1 MPKFIK
7 MPTLFK
13 IPRFFKLL
21 TWSYLS
27 NYQNRWKCPTKQN
40 NKILLLLMMPIAP
53 NTQHFKNHFLKIFQE
68 KNSIMYKKSVNAGSQ
83 SDISRRGSSLA
94 DMNGNG
100 HDSEVT
106 EALNVNIVTNNCEST
121 EHVGRHRGTCH
132 SVNQWQGSAWSEWKT
147 MSTQFKGGKIQN

>member
-1 MPKFIK
+1 
-7 MPTLFK
+7 
-13 IPRFFKLL
+13 
-21 TWSYLS
+21 
-27 NYQNRWKCPTKQN
+27 
-40 NKILLLLMMPIAP
+40 MMPIAP
-53 NTQHFKNHFLKIFQE
+53 NTQHFKNHFLKTFQE

-121 EHVGRHRGTCH
+121 ENVRRHRGTCH
-132 SVNQWQGSAWSEWKT
+132 SANDKAQHEVNGKPCLHNSKVVRFKIKMIYS
-147 MSTQFKGGKIQN
+147 MSFFQLETTG